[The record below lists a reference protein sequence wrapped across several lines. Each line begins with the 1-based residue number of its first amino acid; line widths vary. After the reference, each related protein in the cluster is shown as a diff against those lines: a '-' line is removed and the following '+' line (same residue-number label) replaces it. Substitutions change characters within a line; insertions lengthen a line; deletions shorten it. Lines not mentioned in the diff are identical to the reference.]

1 MSRRNEKEVTEDI
14 AWQSEY
20 SEMELAALKGQLQL
34 YWDYI
39 NSPTMWSY
47 HILKP
52 VRDEFL
58 ERFGSHVTE

>member
-1 MSRRNEKEVTEDI
+1 MTEHADWRGDY
-14 AWQSEY
+14 A
-20 SEMELAALKGQLQL
+20 EMELAALKGQLQS

-39 NSPTMWSY
+39 NSPIMWSY

>member
-1 MSRRNEKEVTEDI
+1 MTEYVEHADWRGDYAEKE
-14 AWQSEY
+14 
-20 SEMELAALKGQLQL
+20 LAVLKGQLQL

-52 VRDEFL
+52 VRDEF
-58 ERFGSHVTE
+58 EMRFGQHVK